1 MRKVFVDLEMN
12 PIRRIILPSG
22 RIMKQ
27 EVIEIG
33 AVAMNEDGEIIGKY
47 SEYVRPVHND
57 RIDPFITQL
66 TGITFRNVEKADT
79 FPAVFRRFLSWCG
92 DDYEIYSWSDNDLD
106 QMRKECEEKGIDEIC
121 WADRWQDFQ
130 TEFSGYLGY
139 ERRMKLSEA
148 VNVAGLDFQ
157 GRAHGALADAENTA
171 ALYLETKKEN
181 FKTLVEEVHG
191 GNEEIGVSLGSLFDF
206 AALAV

>member
-66 TGITFRNVEKADT
+66 TLHASEPRQALLEETQEV
-79 FPAVFRRFLSWCG
+79 LSASISSTKW
-92 DDYEIYSWSDNDLD
+92 
-106 QMRKECEEKGIDEIC
+106 
-121 WADRWQDFQ
+121 RW
-130 TEFSGYLGY
+130 
-139 ERRMKLSEA
+139 
-148 VNVAGLDFQ
+148 
-157 GRAHGALADAENTA
+157 
-171 ALYLETKKEN
+171 
-181 FKTLVEEVHG
+181 
-191 GNEEIGVSLGSLFDF
+191 
-206 AALAV
+206 